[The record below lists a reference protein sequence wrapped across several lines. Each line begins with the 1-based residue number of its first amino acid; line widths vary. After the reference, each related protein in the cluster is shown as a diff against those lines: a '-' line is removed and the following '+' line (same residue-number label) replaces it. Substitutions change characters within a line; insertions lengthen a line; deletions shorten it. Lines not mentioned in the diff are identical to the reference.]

1 MMNDV
6 PQPSCTQLIEG
17 SYRILPNTVIID
29 VCEDQ
34 SDAVI
39 LLQNV
44 DLSVESSSIAMIPA
58 SSVMMISNDDIP
70 QAFGSQLDKESS
82 RSLMDNNR

>member
-1 MMNDV
+1 MMNDMH
-6 PQPSCTQLIEG
+6 QPSSTQLIEG
-17 SYRILPNTVIID
+17 SYRSLPNTVID

-44 DLSVESSSIAMIPA
+44 DLSVESSSIAMIP
-58 SSVMMISNDDIP
+58 VMMMSNDDVP
-70 QAFGSQLDKESS
+70 LAPSWTREFL
-82 RSLMDNNR
+82 

>member
-6 PQPSCTQLIEG
+6 PQPFSTQLNEG
-17 SYRILPNTVIID
+17 SSRSLPNTVIID

-34 SDAVI
+34 PDAVI

-58 SSVMMISNDDIP
+58 SSVMMSNDDVP
-70 QAFGSQLDKESS
+70 QASGSQLDEGSS

>member
-1 MMNDV
+1 MMNDI
-6 PQPSCTQLIEG
+6 PQLSSTQLIEG
-17 SYRILPNTVIID
+17 SYRSLPNTVIID

-44 DLSVESSSIAMIPA
+44 DLSVESYSIAMIPA
-58 SSVMMISNDDIP
+58 SSVDDV
-70 QAFGSQLDKESS
+70 K
-82 RSLMDNNR
+82 